1 MSDIFDL
8 NPQQELA
15 ATYDQGHVLVL
26 AGAGTGKTRTIIART
41 AHLLRLGVAPR
52 RILMLTFT
60 RRAAQEMVERLRR
73 IMGRDNISVM
83 AGTFHHFCLYTMR
96 RMAAAFGIE
105 GATVIDR
112 DDQVQLMRLIRA
124 DFRQKG
130 EVFPNAGE
138 LVRLCSY
145 ARNTTQPM
153 REYLERFSDYESEM
167 VERLCQ
173 VAQKYDQRKRQNN
186 YLDYDDI
193 LFLFVKRISEDRGL
207 RDHVRGAYDHILVD
221 EMQDTNP
228 LQWLILGT
236 LRDPAR
242 LFSVGDDAQS
252 IYAFRG
258 ADFRNVH
265 SFTQRVP
272 GAVVL
277 RLEEN
282 YRSTQ
287 GILDLSNWLL
297 DNSPLDYNKHLS
309 AHRRT
314 VSTPRL
320 LNFNSD
326 FEEALWVVND
336 LTERHEG
343 GEPWRHH
350 MIITRTGYGARA
362 LESFLVERR
371 IPYRFVGGVSLLHAA
386 HVKDLLCMVRAA
398 ASQHDEL
405 AWVRYLTLWP
415 RVGDVTAAK
424 WIKAM
429 RQFEPVSEALVELK
443 RLTKGRKE
451 IAGGIDLIHDH
462 WTNPAET
469 IAAAAKF
476 LSPLLKTRYERWEV
490 RQRDFDL
497 LARLAQ
503 RHRSVMAFIET
514 YTLDPISTTESQ
526 VMEKEDVVT
535 LTTAHSAKGTERQV
549 CYLIRVEPGM
559 YPHIRSLG
567 DSEQSEEE
575 RRILYVAMT
584 RAQDELIITR
594 TLRHRGPM
602 RMPYSATTAP
612 GLQEEAYFLRS
623 VPEELVESDLEGL
636 DYSAFDDYD
645 VIRPWR
651 RD

>member
-1 MSDIFDL
+1 MSDIFEI

-15 ATYDQGHVLVL
+15 ATYDQGDVLVL

-41 AHLLRLGVAPR
+41 AHLLRLGVAPG

-73 IMGRDNISVM
+73 VMGRNNISVM

-96 RMAAAFGIE
+96 RMAGAFGIE

-112 DDQVQLMRLIRA
+112 DDQVQLMKLIRA
-124 DFRQKG
+124 EFRQKG
-130 EVFPNAGE
+130 EVFPKAGE

-153 REYLERFSDYESEM
+153 RDYLERFGDYETEM

-193 LFLFVKRISEDRGL
+193 LFLFAKRISEDSGL
-207 RDHVRGAYDHILVD
+207 RDHLRRAYDHILVD

-228 LQWLILGT
+228 LQWLILET
-236 LRDPAR
+236 LREPAR
-242 LFSVGDDAQS
+242 LFCVGDDAQS

-265 SFTQRVP
+265 AFTQRVP

-297 DNSPLDYNKHLS
+297 DDSPLNYNKHLT

-314 VSTPRL
+314 MSMPRL

-336 LTERHEG
+336 LTERYEA
-343 GEPWRHH
+343 GEPWHRH

-405 AWVRYLTLWP
+405 SWVRYLTLWP
-415 RVGDVTAAK
+415 RIGDVTAAK

-429 RQFEPVSEALVELK
+429 RQHAQVGDAIGELK
-443 RLTKGRKE
+443 RLAKGRKE
-451 IAGGIDLIHDH
+451 IAGGIELIHDH
-462 WTNPAET
+462 WTSPAET
-469 IAAAAKF
+469 IEAAAKF
-476 LSPLLKTRYERWEV
+476 LSPLLKSRYERWEV
-490 RQRDFDL
+490 RRRDFDL
-497 LARLAQ
+497 LSRLAQ
-503 RHRSVMAFIET
+503 RHRSVLAFIET

-526 VMEKEDVVT
+526 AIDEDDLVT
-535 LTTAHSAKGTERQV
+535 LTTAHSAKGTEAQV

-559 YPHIRSLG
+559 YPHVRSLG
-567 DSEQSEEE
+567 DREQSEEE

-584 RAQDELIITR
+584 RARDELVITR
-594 TLRHRGPM
+594 TLRHRGPV
-602 RMPYSATTAP
+602 RMPYSAATAS
-612 GLQEEAYFLRS
+612 GLQEETYFLQS

-636 DYSAFDDYD
+636 DYGAFDDYD